1 MFLYL
6 RDQNPFGVYKEHFK
20 AGKSQV
26 GNLWVY
32 SKYISSTE
40 NFNHYDFRLI
50 KLLFFQFWDIV
61 FYYFNNKNLKNQ
73 RSAVQKILNK

>member
-6 RDQNPFGVYKEHFK
+6 RDQIPFGVYKEHFK
-20 AGKSQV
+20 AGKSHV

-50 KLLFFQFWDIV
+50 KLLIFFNFGTLFFI
-61 FYYFNNKNLKNQ
+61 
-73 RSAVQKILNK
+73 ILITKT